1 MRWNTQRTTVTD
13 YMILFGH
20 DFNDE
25 SLINKAL
32 THSSYA
38 NEHHVEC
45 NERMEFLGDSVL
57 GLTVSEYIFKKYPHL
72 PEGRLSKIRANAV
85 CEATLAECAQKIGI
99 GELLR
104 LGKGEDASGGRVRPS
119 VLSDAF
125 ESVIAAI
132 YLDSGFE
139 SVRDWI
145 LPQLIKFIDNSAQ
158 VDNYNDFKTLFQEK
172 TQSMGLG
179 TPVYK
184 VIAESGPAHDKV
196 FTVRLTLGNFSV
208 SAEGK
213 SKKNAEME
221 AARLA
226 LQNIGDLT

>member
-1 MRWNTQRTTVTD
+1 MV
-13 YMILFGH
+13 LFGY
-20 DFNDE
+20 DFQDE
-25 SLINKAL
+25 NLINMAL
-32 THSSYA
+32 THSSYS
-38 NEHHVEC
+38 NEHHEKC

-57 GLTVSEYIFKKYPHL
+57 SLVVSRYIYDKYPNL

-85 CEATLAECAQKIGI
+85 CEASLAECAQKIGL
-99 GELLR
+99 GELLK
-104 LGKGEDASGGRVRPS
+104 LGKGEESTGGRVRPS

-139 SVRDWI
+139 NARKWI
-145 LPQLIKFIDNSAQ
+145 LPQLKSYIDNSAA
-158 VDNYNDFKTLFQEK
+158 VNNYHDYKTMFQEK
-172 TQSMGLG
+172 TQAKGLG
-179 TPVYK
+179 IPVYR
-184 VIAESGPAHDKV
+184 VIDESGPAHDKV
-196 FTVRLTLGNFSV
+196 FTVELTLGDFSV

-226 LQNIGDLT
+226 LQKIGVLS